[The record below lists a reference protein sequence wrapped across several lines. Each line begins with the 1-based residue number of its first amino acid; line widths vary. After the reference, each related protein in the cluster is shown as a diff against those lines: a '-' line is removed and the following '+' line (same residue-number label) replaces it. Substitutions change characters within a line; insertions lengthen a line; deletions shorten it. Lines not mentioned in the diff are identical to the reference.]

1 MFLLVW
7 ACWQWTNFVESQQD
21 IPRRIIHVNMDE
33 TMIRLWQGGRLE
45 LVKLEPFAERKLFLD
60 KEERGSLAEK
70 RQNVSMVAFISD
82 WPHAVWILGDLRR
95 RLEPLGPLAQ
105 LALLLD

>member
-1 MFLLVW
+1 MAVILWKNKSLLVY
-7 ACWQWTNFVESQQD
+7 SQFKIWLPFD
-21 IPRRIIHVNMDE
+21 
-33 TMIRLWQGGRLE
+33 
-45 LVKLEPFAERKLFLD
+45 KLKQFARVC
-60 KEERGSLAEK
+60 RSLAEK
-70 RQNVSMVAFISD
+70 RQNISMVAFISD